1 MCVLCV
7 LWVYKAREGYSET
20 RETRM
25 IDPVSAS
32 LIAAALAGATGGV
45 SEVSKTA
52 IVRASDALQTAMRTR
67 FGRHH
72 EVVKA
77 VEAVEAKPTSAGRHT
92 TLVEEVREAGADRDE
107 ALLALAD
114 QLRQVLKEEVKT
126 NATVQ
131 QIVTGNYNAT
141 SAYGDATVT
150 VQPPKD
156 L

>member
-1 MCVLCV
+1 
-7 LWVYKAREGYSET
+7 
-20 RETRM
+20 M
-25 IDPVSAS
+25 IDPVSAA
-32 LIAAALAGATGGV
+32 LIAAAVAGATGGLT
-45 SEVSKTA
+45 EVSKTA
-52 IVRASDALQTAMRTR
+52 VVNASAALKAAMQKR
-67 FGRHH
+67 FGYDHA
-72 EVVKA
+72 VVKA
-77 VEAVEAKPTSAGRHT
+77 VEAVDEKPTSSPRQAV
-92 TLVEEVREAGADRDE
+92 LVEEVMDAGADRDE

-114 QLRQVLKEEVKT
+114 QLRQVLKEKVKT